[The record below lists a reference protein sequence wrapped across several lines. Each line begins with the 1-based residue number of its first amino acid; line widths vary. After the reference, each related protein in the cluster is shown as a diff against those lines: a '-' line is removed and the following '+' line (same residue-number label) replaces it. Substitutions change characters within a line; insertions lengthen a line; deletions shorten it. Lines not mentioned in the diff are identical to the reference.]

1 MPPKMERSQSMK
13 ASAKPS
19 LASSATSRHRQTS
32 IAFEDN
38 VDIILEGRFFKQ
50 GEGNLLGSKNW
61 KERHFELS
69 RTTLSYFDKKVSQC
83 LFRSFVFVVCWRP
96 PSQ

>member
-1 MPPKMERSQSMK
+1 MPIEREKSFV
-13 ASAKPS
+13 ASSKPS
-19 LASSATSRHRQTS
+19 LAFSATNRQRQAS

-38 VDIILEGRFFKQ
+38 VDVILEGRFFKQ

-69 RTTLSYFDKKVSQC
+69 RTTLSYFDKKVSAVSAR
-83 LFRSFVFVVCWRP
+83 LFLSARS
-96 PSQ
+96 